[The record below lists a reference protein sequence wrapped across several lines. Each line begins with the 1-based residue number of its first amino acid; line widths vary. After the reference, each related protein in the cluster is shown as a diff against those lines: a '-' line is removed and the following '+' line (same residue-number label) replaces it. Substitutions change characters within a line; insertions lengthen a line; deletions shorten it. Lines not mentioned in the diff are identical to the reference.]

1 MQDLTEILKRLAYLS
16 RDFPAFLRTPVTA
29 SEAAR
34 QIERRLATRGERF
47 LGLAQRAIYGY
58 PASPYRQLLK
68 AAGCEPGDLRTLLSG
83 EGLEG
88 TLRRLAEAGVYLTFE
103 EFKGRREVV
112 RGSARLSFQ
121 QENLDNPF
129 AIPHFE
135 AQSGG
140 TRGPGTSVKMAFPY
154 FADLAVNT
162 AVAFEEHGLSDYDHA
177 IWLQGF
183 TPGLIYAKL
192 GRPPIGWLLPVS
204 PLPTRQ
210 QLGYAYMVLLGRLV
224 GRPLVEPT
232 MLDLREPERLV
243 SWLLDRRREGRSV
256 CVTTYASSAVRT
268 CTAAR
273 DRGVSLEGVC
283 FVTMGEPFTEAKRR
297 AVDAV
302 GARVLVRYAFTEA
315 GIIGY
320 GCGTPQGSD
329 DLHFLHDS
337 YGLIQRSR
345 TVGEDGPT
353 VEALLYTSLLRWA
366 PKILLNV
373 ESGDSAVLEQRAC
386 GCRMGELGLNQHIS
400 QIRSFEKLSGEGMT
414 FARSSLLRVLEE
426 VLPARFGGASTDY
439 QVIEEEGERG
449 VLRLVLIVS
458 PTVGTVDEAALR
470 QTFLDE
476 LGRDGR
482 LAQYMATVWQ
492 RAGTVVVR
500 RQPPMATR
508 AGKILPFHLARVSSG
523 SG

>member
-1 MQDLTEILKRLAYLS
+1 
-16 RDFPAFLRTPVTA
+16 
-29 SEAAR
+29 
-34 QIERRLATRGERF
+34 
-47 LGLAQRAIYGY
+47 
-58 PASPYRQLLK
+58 
-68 AAGCEPGDLRTLLSG
+68 
-83 EGLEG
+83 
-88 TLRRLAEAGVYLTFE
+88 
-103 EFKGRREVV
+103 
-112 RGSARLSFQ
+112 
-121 QENLDNPF
+121 
-129 AIPHFE
+129 
-135 AQSGG
+135 
-140 TRGPGTSVKMAFPY
+140 
-154 FADLAVNT
+154 
-162 AVAFEEHGLSDYDHA
+162 
-177 IWLQGF
+177 
-183 TPGLIYAKL
+183 
-192 GRPPIGWLLPVS
+192 
-204 PLPTRQ
+204 
-210 QLGYAYMVLLGRLV
+210 
-224 GRPLVEPT
+224 
-232 MLDLREPERLV
+232 
-243 SWLLDRRREGRSV
+243 
-256 CVTTYASSAVRT
+256 
-268 CTAAR
+268 
-273 DRGVSLEGVC
+273 
-283 FVTMGEPFTEAKRR
+283 
-297 AVDAV
+297 
-302 GARVLVRYAFTEA
+302 
-315 GIIGY
+315 
-320 GCGTPQGSD
+320 
-329 DLHFLHDS
+329 
-337 YGLIQRSR
+337 
-345 TVGEDGPT
+345 VGEDGPT